1 MDHGFL
7 ERKKMTHLQI
17 PLSDQEEAI
26 LELLKKVNTL
36 EHENYLLKEEIKL
49 LKWQAQEHD

>member
-1 MDHGFL
+1 MK
-7 ERKKMTHLQI
+7 EKMEHLVI

-26 LELLKKVNTL
+26 LELLKQVNKL

-49 LKWQAQEHD
+49 LRWQAQEHD